1 MSGKLQLKETED
13 VQQLPLPV
21 SRCLSKDQAAAY
33 LGIGTTLLAELDIPC
48 IRFGRR
54 CVYDTVDLDRWLDE
68 YKQRGRAGK
77 EDLWPVKAEYTGEK
91 VHLSGISM
99 QCSRTAKDYAGVL
112 GLKTVV
118 KQKPC

>member
-54 CVYDTVDLDRWLDE
+54 RVYDTVDLDRWLDE

-77 EDLWPVKAEYTGEK
+77 EKLWPVKAESAGEK
-91 VHLSGISM
+91 VHVSGGSM
-99 QCSRTAKDYAGVL
+99 QRSRTAKDYAGVL